1 MTEVIKVKDSPE
13 LVRDISSRAILN
25 TDRKGLQNYNLQRE
39 KILEQKRE
47 QQRTK
52 DRLEKLESDIGDIK
66 NILQELLVRS
76 NNGN

>member
-1 MTEVIKVKDSPE
+1 MTEVVKVKDSPE

-52 DRLEKLESDIGDIK
+52 DRLNKLESDIGDIK
-66 NILQELLVRS
+66 NILHELLVRS

>member
-1 MTEVIKVKDSPE
+1 MTEVVKVKDSPE

-52 DRLEKLESDIGDIK
+52 DRLNKLESDIGDIK

>member
-52 DRLEKLESDIGDIK
+52 ERLNKLESDIGDIK

>member
-1 MTEVIKVKDSPE
+1 MTEVVKVKDSPE

>member
-1 MTEVIKVKDSPE
+1 MTEVVKVKDSPE

-52 DRLEKLESDIGDIK
+52 ERLNKLESDIGDIK